1 MLDNLVK
8 TMLAELKSTIKS
20 ETIVGAPITVGEVSI
35 IPVTKISFGFG
46 AGGEGSDK
54 KNGFGGGSGGGASV
68 EPVAFIVISKGEAKI
83 LTLKTTSEAWEKLL
97 DPELFKKVK
106 STLGNLFKG
115 EEKGE
120 EKGGDKDDSA
130 A

>member
-1 MLDNLVK
+1 MLDSLVK
-8 TMLAELKSTIKS
+8 TMLEELKATIRS
-20 ETIVGAPITVGEVSI
+20 ETIVGEPITVGDVSI

-46 AGGEGSDK
+46 AGGEGKDK

-83 LTLKTTSEAWEKLL
+83 LPLKSGSGGWEKLF

-106 STLGNLFKG
+106 ATMDKIMGTEVPDEKDVQ
-115 EEKGE
+115 EEE
-120 EKGGDKDDSA
+120 
-130 A
+130 